1 MVTICVSNIYA
12 RSHLDIQAR
21 LHVIDITIIQE
32 VSAHFEVHYS
42 GKLRIQSTSLTV
54 KVCSD
59 QKLFDLLQ
67 GKISLEGILGPATIT
82 ILDDDSDT
90 VHQMELKP
98 NKQIDRRGLFLLTN
112 IWSTLGASEAQI
124 LSWILLCTSS
134 QLGQIWTA
142 ESATLVNPD
151 GPAHLPTIW
160 GTKDQR
166 WHRGHILLQSETP
179 AVSNHARDS
188 MTTVSSISGI
198 DKL

>member
-12 RSHLDIQAR
+12 RSQLDIQTR
-21 LHVIDITIIQE
+21 LHTIGITIIQE
-32 VSAHFEVHYS
+32 VPTHFEVRYS

-59 QKLFDLLQ
+59 QKLLDLLQ
-67 GKISLEGILGPATIT
+67 GRISLEDILDPVTIT
-82 ILDDDSDT
+82 LLEDDSDR

-98 NKQIDRRGLFLLTN
+98 NKQIDRRGLLLLTN

-134 QLGQIWTA
+134 QFGQIWTS
-142 ESATLVNPD
+142 ESDTLENPE
-151 GPAHLPTIW
+151 GPTHLPTIW

-166 WHRGHILLQSETP
+166 
-179 AVSNHARDS
+179 
-188 MTTVSSISGI
+188 
-198 DKL
+198 